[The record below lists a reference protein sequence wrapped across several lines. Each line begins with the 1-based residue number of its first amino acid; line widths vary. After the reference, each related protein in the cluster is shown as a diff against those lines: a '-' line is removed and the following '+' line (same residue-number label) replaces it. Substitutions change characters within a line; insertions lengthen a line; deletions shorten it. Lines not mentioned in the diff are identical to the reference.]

1 MDKFLYI
8 FLATFILNISYSQT
22 TVREKKPLDSVK
34 IKAIAE
40 MDSIYKSNIKK
51 TKLYGVYIP
60 KDIDDAFLELNRLSP
75 PEAIEKLKTTDET
88 TMAKRLHFGLGKW
101 ISHNWNL
108 TEGSRFSHYLK
119 GLGLETTDDMIN
131 FTLVSYHRFLMKKPQ
146 ELTERAK
153 VYKKK
158 REEEPKKKALE
169 KK

>member
-1 MDKFLYI
+1 MHKFLYI
-8 FLATFILNISYSQT
+8 FLTIFVFNISFGQST
-22 TVREKKPLDSVK
+22 IKEKKPLDTLRA
-34 IKAIAE
+34 KAIAE
-40 MDSIYKSNIKK
+40 MDSIYNSNIKK

-60 KDIDDAFLELNRLSP
+60 KDLDDAFLELNRLSP
-75 PEAIEKLKTTDET
+75 PEAIEKLKTTDEV

-119 GLGLETTDDMIN
+119 GLGLEFTDDMIN

-146 ELTERAK
+146 ELKERAT

-158 REEEPKKKALE
+158 REEEAKKKALE